1 MTIKAHLATIP
12 EKYRATATAIH
23 TLLVE
28 LAGNHEIT
36 LRPNGMIW
44 VGLGSDG
51 FMLAGMCARK
61 SGVMLY
67 ASADVL
73 SFHAET
79 LGKLR
84 TGKTCVRLRKMSNL
98 RREVLRDI
106 IRKSLAKERMN
117 YRG

>member
-1 MTIKAHLATIP
+1 MTIKAHLAAIP
-12 EKYRATATAIH
+12 EKYRATATALH

-36 LRPNGMIW
+36 LRPTGMIW

-73 SFHAET
+73 SFHAEA

-98 RREVLRDI
+98 RGEVLHHI
-106 IRKSLAKERMN
+106 ISESLAKERMN
-117 YRG
+117 YDG

>member
-1 MTIKAHLATIP
+1 MTIETHLATIP
-12 EKYRATATAIH
+12 EKYRDTATALY
-23 TLLVE
+23 TLLE
-28 LAGNHEIT
+28 KLAGNHEVT

-44 VGLGSDG
+44 VGMGSDG

-73 SFHAET
+73 SYHAET
-79 LGKLR
+79 LGKFR

-98 RREVLRDI
+98 RGEVLHDI
-106 IRKSLAKERMN
+106 ISKSLAKERMN
-117 YRG
+117 YSG